1 MSIRLKLILSFLLV
15 ALVGVAIVALLAG
28 RITSEQF
35 GQFVYEENADLIA
48 ADLAQEYAARGGWQ
62 EIRPGQFGGMPGM
75 RGQGHMGGV
84 AMNPAGPWLVVDQM
98 GRVVLPG
105 GGYSFGQ
112 VVPAPRVDSGVP
124 IEVEGEIVGTLLAG
138 GATRD
143 LISPAGERFLG
154 QVNRALLLGGASAI
168 LVAVLL
174 ATLLA
179 GQLTG
184 ALRKLTEATR
194 SLAAGGLGRQVT
206 VRSGDEVGQLAQAF
220 NQMSAE
226 LAAAENQRR
235 QMSADIAHELRTPL
249 SLILGQ
255 AEAMLDKVVPADEEN
270 MQVLHQEAQRLNR
283 IVEDLRTLSMADAGE
298 LSMEPRQVSVNDL
311 ADRLVKARQAI
322 AKSQGVA
329 IEARLAEKDVLMVAD
344 PDRLAQAL
352 GNLLDNALRHSPSG
366 GKIQLAV
373 SAEGDQLQFEVSDE
387 GPGIDRADL
396 PHIFDRFYRADKSR
410 SRQRGGSGLGLAIAR
425 SIARAHGGDLTAG
438 NRPTGGAHF
447 SLWLPIR

>member
-28 RITSEQF
+28 RVTSEQF
-35 GQFVYEENADLIA
+35 GQFVYEENADLLA
-48 ADLAQEYAARGGWQ
+48 ADLAQEYTASGGWQ
-62 EIRPGQFGGMPGM
+62 QIRPGQFGNMPGM

-84 AMNPAGPWLVVDQM
+84 GMSPAGPWLVVDQA

-105 GGYSFGQ
+105 GGFIVGQ
-112 VVPAPRVDSGVP
+112 IVPAAMVENGVP
-124 IEVEGEIVGTLLAG
+124 IEVEGEIVGRLLAG
-138 GATRD
+138 GAASD

-168 LVAVLL
+168 VVAVLL

-194 SLAAGGLGRQVT
+194 SLAAGGLGHQVKI
-206 VRSGDEVGQLAQAF
+206 RSRDEVGQLAQAF

-226 LAAAENQRR
+226 LAAAESQRR

-255 AEAMLDKVVPADEEN
+255 SEAMLDEVVPADKEN
-270 MQVLHQEAQRLNR
+270 MRVLHQEARRLNR

-298 LSMEPRQVSVNDL
+298 LSMELRQVAANDL
-311 ADRLVKARQAI
+311 VSRLVKARQAI
-322 AKSQGVA
+322 AKTQKVNLNA
-329 IEARLAEKDVLMVAD
+329 TLAESEPELVAD
-344 PDRLAQAL
+344 PDRLEQAL
-352 GNLLDNALRHSPSG
+352 GNLLDNALRHTPERGMVRLSVHQA
-366 GKIQLAV
+366 KNRVLFLV
-373 SAEGDQLQFEVSDE
+373 EDE
-387 GPGIDRADL
+387 GPGIDEADL
-396 PHIFDRFYRADKSR
+396 PHIFERFYRADKAR
-410 SRQRGGSGLGLAIAR
+410 SRQHGGSGLGLAIAR
-425 SIARAHGGDLTAG
+425 SIAQAHGGDLIAA
-438 NRPTGGAHF
+438 NRPEGGARF
-447 SLWLPIR
+447 SLWLPVG